1 MTTAAGFTV
10 ITFVSVTELHG
21 PVGLADVRV
30 KVIDPIIFGVK
41 VVCRLFTFPKVPLL
55 SGLIVHVPVLVPPVI
70 APLIGMVVPAHIVVS
85 FPALTTGFTKKATV
99 NASFTALHG
108 PEGSADVSVSVTLK
122 FAIS

>member
-70 APLIGMVVPAHIVVS
+70 APLIGMVVPAQIVVS
-85 FPALTTGFTKKATV
+85 FPALTTGFTKKVTV
-99 NASFTALHG
+99 NALFTALHG

-122 FAIS
+122 FTIS